1 MIYDY
6 QDYLKPILGFSNFC
20 KKQTRSLKREIH
32 TEPIRSIMHFM
43 LMHKTRTTYKLE
55 TIFKDLG
62 FYEILSK
69 RQIQELMSD
78 LKDEKVR
85 AYLE

>member
-1 MIYDY
+1 
-6 QDYLKPILGFSNFC
+6 
-20 KKQTRSLKREIH
+20 
-32 TEPIRSIMHFM
+32 MHFM